1 MGWIVVEFSERR
13 EVFVGGNSHGFN
25 CTETGQ
31 PCALQVG
38 DGLQTIWLGGAADF
52 EPASQQ
58 VNVPAT
64 SDPILPFRVVF
75 TGKV

>member
-25 CTETGQ
+25 YTDTGQ
-31 PCALQVG
+31 ICALQVG
-38 DGLQTIWLGGAADF
+38 DGLQTVSLGGDPNF
-52 EPASQQ
+52 EPPSQQ

-75 TGKV
+75 TKRA

>member
-1 MGWIVVEFSERR
+1 MGWIVVEFSDRR

-25 CTETGQ
+25 YTETGQ
-31 PCALQVG
+31 LRALQVG
-38 DGLQTIWLGGAADF
+38 DGLQTVWLGGELNFD
-52 EPASQQ
+52 PASQQ

-75 TGKV
+75 TKKL